1 MESRVYRM
9 LDVQVASRLESIAAR
24 QWCLEANDAN
34 VNDVE
39 S

>member
-1 MESRVYRM
+1 MESRIYGM
-9 LDVQVASRLESIAAR
+9 LDVQVASRLESFAAR
-24 QWCLEANDAN
+24 QWRLEANDAN